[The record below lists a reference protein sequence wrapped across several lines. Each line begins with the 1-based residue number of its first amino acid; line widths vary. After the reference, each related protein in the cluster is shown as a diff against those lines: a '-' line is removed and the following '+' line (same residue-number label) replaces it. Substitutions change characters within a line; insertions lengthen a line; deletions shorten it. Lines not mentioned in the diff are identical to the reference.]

1 MSKVWQDFD
10 AEKEYIVDTN
20 PVSPFIEVCCKSSRT
35 VKVNPLV
42 RFPQLFLPL
51 CQEDSGFSDEEKP
64 VIENALF
71 HYIAKM
77 DRLSGMNLL
86 ALRLLDMHH
95 DIQQGLYGTQ
105 VKEWYAS
112 LRPRD
117 QYALLRGMEQ
127 SRYEEIPLYHM
138 YRILLQHFFQG
149 AKVYIHEA
157 EQQVLAYI
165 PEEES
170 DAKERT
176 AKLLQFLFLDLLWD
190 TRLFWKWPFGI
201 IGEEQTMHMDN
212 MVIY

>member
-1 MSKVWQDFD
+1 M
-10 AEKEYIVDTN
+10 
-20 PVSPFIEVCCKSSRT
+20 
-35 VKVNPLV
+35 
-42 RFPQLFLPL
+42 
-51 CQEDSGFSDEEKP
+51 
-64 VIENALF
+64 
-71 HYIAKM
+71 
-77 DRLSGMNLL
+77 
-86 ALRLLDMHH
+86 
-95 DIQQGLYGTQ
+95 
-105 VKEWYAS
+105 
-112 LRPRD
+112 RPRD

-138 YRILLQHFFQG
+138 YRILLQHFFPG

-190 TRLFWKWPFGI
+190 THLFWKWPFGI